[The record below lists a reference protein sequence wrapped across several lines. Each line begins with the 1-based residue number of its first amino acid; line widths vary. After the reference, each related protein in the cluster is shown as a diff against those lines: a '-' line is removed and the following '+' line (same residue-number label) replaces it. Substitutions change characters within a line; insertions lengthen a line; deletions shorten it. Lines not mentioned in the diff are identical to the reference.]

1 MGNSL
6 HNKIHLGRRSLGFNS
21 RAMQLVLFFG
31 TIGIASLIWL
41 GLRALQ

>member
-21 RAMQLVLFFG
+21 RAMQLALFFG
-31 TIGIASLIWL
+31 TIGVASLIWL
-41 GLRALQ
+41 AVRALR